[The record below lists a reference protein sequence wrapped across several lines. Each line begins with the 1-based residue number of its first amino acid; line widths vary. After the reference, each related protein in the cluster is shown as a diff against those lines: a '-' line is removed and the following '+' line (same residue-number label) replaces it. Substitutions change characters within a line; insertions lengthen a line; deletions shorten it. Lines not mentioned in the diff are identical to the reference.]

1 MKKNYINP
9 RTDVIGITV
18 ETLLAASEKIQRA
31 MGGGGSNNAEVK
43 REKTSTEF
51 SNPVN
56 WDE

>member
-9 RTDVIGITV
+9 QTDVIGITV

-31 MGGGGSNNAEVK
+31 MGGGTNNAEVK